1 MELHKVENYRSL
13 KFIPVL
19 RKETKSLITSTMFD
33 AFIILSTVGLS
44 IIMLQR

>member
-1 MELHKVENYRSL
+1 MELLKVEPL

-19 RKETKSLITSTMFD
+19 RKETKSLITSTIFG
-33 AFIILSTVGLS
+33 AFKILSTVGLS